1 VPEVPAPE
9 PPAMHDARTA
19 AECESP
25 AEAPVKMPVLR
36 PVGRIDVTNAQR
48 LLQDGQAAIERD
60 PHVILSLAD
69 VTFLDSTA
77 LGALV
82 ALANQARGAGGTLYL
97 VEVSKPIS
105 DLLTLVRLERFFE
118 MLPDA
123 ASVERQRARPAV
135 SPDPQPAGSG
145 WAVVKSPRMFDA
157 GTAPT
162 LIERCEVR
170 LGELPRLVVDLSET
184 VFLASAGMAALMR
197 LDRAA
202 RESGG
207 ELRVAGC
214 SPEVMRTLRL
224 VKLDTIL
231 KIFPTV
237 KEAIAD
243 QANDGSSQASG
254 VVIQA

>member
-1 VPEVPAPE
+1 MLTPELTIAPSVAAPQE
-9 PPAMHDARTA
+9 RETPP
-19 AECESP
+19 
-25 AEAPVKMPVLR
+25 EAPTTMVVLR
-36 PVGRIDVTNAQR
+36 PAGRIDVTNAQR

-82 ALANQARGAGGTLYL
+82 ALANQARGAGGAFYL

-105 DLLTLVRLERFFE
+105 DLLTLVRLDRFFE
-118 MLPDA
+118 VLPDA

-135 SPDPQPAGSG
+135 APDPQPAGSG
-145 WAVVKSPRMFDA
+145 WAVVKTPRMFDA

-162 LIERCEVR
+162 LIERCELR
-170 LGELPRLVVDLSET
+170 IGELPRLVVDLSDT
-184 VFLASAGMAALMR
+184 VFLASAGMAALIR

-202 RESGG
+202 RENGG

-214 SPEVMRTLRL
+214 NPEVLRTLKL

-231 KIFPTV
+231 KVFPTV
-237 KEAIAD
+237 KEAIAFS
-243 QANDGSSQASG
+243 ANGGSSQTTG
-254 VVIQA
+254 MVIQA